1 MLFTFIAYIRVLITD
16 DKIEKK
22 LTKFVERFVK
32 STASKMK
39 NEQETLNSSK
49 LNNPLKNSLMNV
61 QQKTRV

>member
-1 MLFTFIAYIRVLITD
+1 MLFTFIAYIRVLIAD

-61 QQKTRV
+61 